1 MSTSRKFLR
10 LAFWLGV
17 LLTALGY
24 LIVYPLA
31 ARLGCFLL
39 AAGLSAG
46 AVFVTQRG
54 YRITAALLFIV
65 AVASA
70 YVVYRHG
77 QRYLGSTLPSVG
89 QAMAKAPNERAGRDG
104 RITLLFHAGRAWLAA
119 PQHECST

>member
-1 MSTSRKFLR
+1 MSTSRKFLW
-10 LAFWLGV
+10 LPFWLGV

-24 LIVYPLA
+24 VIVYPLA

-46 AVFVTQRG
+46 AVVVAQRG
-54 YRITAALLFIV
+54 YRIAAALLFVV

-77 QRYLGSTLPSVG
+77 QRYLGSSRLSVG
-89 QAMAKAPNERAGRDG
+89 QAMAKAPNERSGRDG
-104 RITLLFHAGRAWLAA
+104 RISLLFHAGRAWPAV
-119 PQHECST
+119 PQHEC

>member
-1 MSTSRKFLR
+1 MSTSRKFVWLP
-10 LAFWLGV
+10 FWLGV

-24 LIVYPLA
+24 VIVYPLV

-54 YRITAALLFIV
+54 YRIAASLLFIV
-65 AVASA
+65 ALASA

-77 QRYLGSTLPSVG
+77 QRYLSSSPPTVG
-89 QAMAKAPNERAGRDG
+89 LAMAKAPNERAGGDG
-104 RITLLFHAGRAWLAA
+104 RTTLLFHAGRAWPAA
-119 PQHECST
+119 PQHEC